1 MRAVAVLSV
10 VLYHGWP
17 NWFVGGFI
25 GVDVFFVISGYLIT
39 SIILTQLETNAFSIA
54 DFYSRRVRR
63 IFPALLLV
71 LLATL
76 GFGWLTLLSG
86 EFQQVGKHTAAGG
99 SFISNLVL
107 WHESGYFDNSATTKP
122 LLHLWSLGVE
132 EQFYFLWPLI
142 LWLVFKKR
150 MNFLLVTAVI
160 FAISMASNILTVGT
174 DPSAAFFSPLTRFWE
189 LMAGG
194 MAAYWHLYR
203 PTWSERHKNLASLS
217 GAALL
222 IAGFSLI
229 KPQDLF
235 PGWWA
240 MLPVAGIFLLIM
252 AGPSSIINRAILS
265 RKIFVSIGLISYP
278 LYLWHWPLLS
288 FGFIIHGEK
297 PTYQIKIALILLAFA
312 LAYLTYR
319 YLEVPL
325 RSRGK
330 KTVVASLSGAM
341 VATIAIGLSVNFG
354 LLKERIDVHGADI
367 YLNALNDSDFPGQ
380 SFTPYR
386 HNGIV
391 FQKIASASPKLTVF
405 IGDSLIQQ
413 YGPYVEQAMANNG
426 NAANSVIFATAGGCP
441 PIQGTIRLPL
451 VRFPICPQTI
461 DAAYDLANQ
470 DDVDT
475 VVIGA
480 AWYGYFKNNYAE
492 LLVESNGQ
500 RYAFPAEVAME
511 KAYQSLQAS
520 VALLKKHGKRVYIIM
535 QPPSG
540 GAFDPRNMYAGSRFE
555 SIYPLP
561 RIAEVAVEKFVRE
574 SAAPRERLRAIA
586 EQNGALLIDPLH
598 YLCSE
603 NTCPVLDPQGN
614 PLYTDPIHM
623 RPAYARRVATYLA
636 PTLLPAASAK
646 ASIQEKSTV
655 PAS

>member
-39 SIILTQLETNAFSIA
+39 SIILTQLETNDFSIA
-54 DFYSRRVRR
+54 SFYSRRVRR

-71 LLATL
+71 LVVTL
-76 GFGWLTLLSG
+76 GFGWITLLSG

-142 LWLVFKKR
+142 LWLVFKKK
-150 MNFLLVTAVI
+150 MNFLLVTTVI
-160 FAISMASNILTVGT
+160 FVISMASNILTVGT

-194 MAAYWHLYR
+194 IAAYWHLYR
-203 PTWSERHKNLASLS
+203 PTWSARQKNSASVI
-217 GAALL
+217 GAAML

-240 MLPVAGIFLLIM
+240 ILPVAGVFLLIM

-265 RKIFVSIGLISYP
+265 RKIMVSIGLISYP

-325 RSRGK
+325 RTRRK
-330 KTVVASLSGAM
+330 KNVVASLSGAM
-341 VATIAIGLSVNFG
+341 VAIIAIGLSIHFG
-354 LLKERIDVHGADI
+354 LLKERINVHGADI

-391 FQKIASASPKLTVF
+391 FQKISSTSPKLTVF

-413 YGPYVEQAMANNG
+413 YGPYIEQTMAKSG
-426 NAANSVIFATAGGCP
+426 NANNSVIFATAGGCP

-451 VRFPICPQTI
+451 VRFPICPKII

-492 LLVESNGQ
+492 LLVESNGK
-500 RYAFPAEVAME
+500 RYAFPEEIAME
-511 KAYQSLQAS
+511 KAYQSLQTS
-520 VALLKKHGKRVYIIM
+520 VELLKKHGKRVYLIM

-540 GAFDPRNMYAGSRFE
+540 GAFDPRNMYAGSRFK

-561 RIAEVAVEKFVRE
+561 QIPDVAVEKFLRE
-574 SAAPRERLRAIA
+574 SAGPRKRLSAIA
-586 EQNGALLIDPLH
+586 EQTGAVLIDPLN
-598 YLCSE
+598 YLCSQE
-603 NTCPVLDPQGN
+603 TCPVLDAEGK

-623 RPAYARRVATYLA
+623 RPAYARRVASYLA
-636 PTLLPAASAK
+636 PTLLPAASTK
-646 ASIQEKSTV
+646 ASRVEKSVV
-655 PAS
+655 PSS

>member
-39 SIILTQLETNAFSIA
+39 SIILTQLETNDFSIT

-71 LLATL
+71 LVVTLA
-76 GFGWLTLLSG
+76 FGWLTLLSG

-160 FAISMASNILTVGT
+160 FCISMASNVLTVGT

-194 MAAYWHLYR
+194 IAAYWHLYR
-203 PTWSERHKNLASLS
+203 PTWSERQKNSASLA

-240 MLPVAGIFLLIM
+240 ILPVAGVFLLIM

-265 RKIFVSIGLISYP
+265 RKILVSIGLISYP

-325 RSRGK
+325 RSRSK
-330 KTVVASLSGAM
+330 KRVVVSLTGAM

-354 LLKERIDVHGADI
+354 LFKERIDVHGADI

-413 YGPYVEQAMANNG
+413 YGPYVEQAVANNG

-470 DDVDT
+470 NEVDT

-480 AWYGYFKNNYAE
+480 AWYGYFKSNYTE

-500 RYAFPAEVAME
+500 RYAFPEEVAME
-511 KAYQSLQAS
+511 KAYQSLQTS
-520 VALLKKHGKRVYIIM
+520 VALLRKHGKRVYIIM

-555 SIYPLP
+555 SIHPLP
-561 RIAEVAVEKFVRE
+561 RIPEVSVEKFVRE
-574 SAAPRERLRAIA
+574 SAGPRDRLRAIA
-586 EQNGALLIDPLH
+586 EETGALLIDPLH
-598 YLCSE
+598 YLCSKD
-603 NTCPVLDPQGN
+603 TCPVLDPQGN

-623 RPAYARRVATYLA
+623 RPAYARRVASYLA
-636 PTLLPAASAK
+636 PALLPAASAK
-646 ASIQEKSTV
+646 ASIQEKNGV
-655 PAS
+655 PSS

>member
-1 MRAVAVLSV
+1 MRAIAVLSV

-25 GVDVFFVISGYLIT
+25 DVDVFFVISGYLIT
-39 SIILTQLETNAFSIA
+39 SIILMQLETNDFSIA

-71 LLATL
+71 LSVTL
-76 GFGWLTLLSG
+76 GFGWLTLLNG

-160 FAISMASNILTVGT
+160 FGISMASNILTIGT

-194 MAAYWHLYR
+194 IAAYLHLYR
-203 PTWSERHKNLASLS
+203 PTWSPRQKNSASLT

-240 MLPVAGIFLLIM
+240 ILPVAGVFLLIM

-265 RKIFVSIGLISYP
+265 RKILVSIGLISYP

-297 PTYQIKIALILLAFA
+297 PTYQVKVALILLAFA

-325 RSRGK
+325 RSRSK
-330 KTVVASLSGAM
+330 KNVVASLSGAM
-341 VATIAIGLSVNFG
+341 VATIAIGLSIHFG
-354 LLKERIDVHGADI
+354 LFKERIDVHGADI

-391 FQKIASASPKLTVF
+391 FQKIASSSPKLTVF

-470 DDVDT
+470 DNVDT

-480 AWYGYFKNNYAE
+480 AWYGYFKNNYTE
-492 LLVESNGQ
+492 LLVESNGR
-500 RYAFPAEVAME
+500 RYAFPEQVAMD

-520 VALLKKHGKRVYIIM
+520 VELLRKHGKRVYIIM

-561 RIAEVAVEKFVRE
+561 RIPEVAVEKFIRE

-586 EQNGALLIDPLH
+586 EQTGALLIDPLN
-598 YLCSE
+598 YLCS
-603 NTCPVLDPQGN
+603 NNICPVLDPNGN

-636 PTLLPAASAK
+636 PTLLPAASTK
-646 ASIQEKSTV
+646 TSRQENSV
-655 PAS
+655 APNS

>member
-10 VLYHGWP
+10 LLYHGWP

-39 SIILTQLETNAFSIA
+39 SIILTQLETNSFSIA

-160 FAISMASNILTVGT
+160 FGISMASNILTVGM

-194 MAAYWHLYR
+194 IAAYWHLYR
-203 PTWSERHKNLASLS
+203 PTWSERQKNLASLS

-240 MLPVAGIFLLIM
+240 VLPVAGVFLLIM
-252 AGPSSIINRAILS
+252 AGPKSIINRAILS
-265 RKIFVSIGLISYP
+265 RKIFVSVGLISYP

-325 RSRGK
+325 RSRSK

-341 VATIAIGLSVNFG
+341 VATIAIGLSINFG

-391 FQKIASASPKLTVF
+391 FQKIASTSPKLTVF

-413 YGPYVEQAMANNG
+413 YGPYVEQAMASNG

-470 DDVDT
+470 GDVDT

-480 AWYGYFKNNYAE
+480 AWYGYFKNNYTE

-500 RYAFPAEVAME
+500 RYAFPEKVAME

-520 VALLKKHGKRVYIIM
+520 VALLRKHGKRVYIIM

-555 SIYPLP
+555 SIHPLP
-561 RIAEVAVEKFVRE
+561 RIADVAVEKFVRE
-574 SAAPRERLRAIA
+574 SAAPRDRLRAIA
-586 EQNGALLIDPLH
+586 EQTGALLIDPLQ
-598 YLCSE
+598 YLCSKD
-603 NTCPVLDPQGN
+603 TCPVLDPQGN

-646 ASIQEKSTV
+646 ASIQEKGAV